1 MASLF
6 GFEIKRKKQLD
17 NENVSF
23 TPKETDDGAVV
34 VAAGGSYGTYVDL
47 DGTVRTES
55 ELVTKYREMSIHA
68 EIDMAVDEIVNEA
81 IIVEKNK
88 DIVTIILDDLTE
100 VNGAVKQAI
109 STEFKEALRLLEFS
123 THAYHIFRRWY
134 IDGRLYFHAIT
145 DDNNT
150 QNGIKELRYIDP
162 RKIRKIRE
170 VAKKRVADQGDV
182 SLTKTVQEY
191 YLYNDRGFN
200 VGNKTVTSPNS
211 GLKIGADSII
221 HVTSGLT
228 DTNGT
233 MVLSYMHKAIKPLN
247 QLRSL
252 EDATVIYRL
261 SRAPERRIF
270 YIDVGNLPKMKA
282 EQYLRDMMV
291 KYKNRLIYDATTGEV
306 RDDRKFL
313 TMLEDFWLPR
323 REGGKGTQIETLPGG
338 QNLGEIADVEYF
350 QKKLYNSLNIP
361 TNRLDNS
368 DNIFTSR
375 STEIT
380 RDELK
385 FSKFISRLRQN
396 FNQLFISI
404 LEKQLI
410 LKGIMTYDDWVYLSP
425 KIQFDYA
432 MDSYFS
438 EVKESEMLNGRLNT
452 LNMVVPFIGKYY
464 SNQWV
469 MKNVLNMSDDDIEQ
483 MFAQIEEEAGN
494 PILNP
499 TQMMGPGD
507 MGGAGG
513 AAPKAPKAPRETKK
527 PKKDLK
533 DAEQVYDKLKNKQ
546 NRKPHEDRE
555 FKSAAQKIGRSIV
568 KQPRR

>member
-55 ELVTKYREMSIHA
+55 ELVSKYREMTLQP

-81 IIVEKNK
+81 IVVEKNK

-100 VNGAVKQAI
+100 VNSAI
-109 STEFKEALRLLEFS
+109 KNAITVEFKESMRLLEFS

-134 IDGRLYFHAIT
+134 VDGRLYYHAIT
-145 DDNNT
+145 DEKNM
-150 QNGIKELRYIDP
+150 QLGIKELRYIDP
-162 RKIRKIRE
+162 RKIRKVRE
-170 VAKKRVADQGDV
+170 VAKKRLVDAGDV

-200 VGNKTVTSPNS
+200 VGNKTVVSPNS
-211 GLKIGADSII
+211 GLKIGADSIV

-291 KYKNRLIYDATTGEV
+291 KYKNRLIYDAATGEV
-306 RDDRKFL
+306 RDDRKFM

-323 REGGKGTQIETLPGG
+323 REGGKGTEIQTLPGG

-385 FSKFISRLRQN
+385 FSKFITRLRQN
-396 FNQLFISI
+396 FNQLFIKI

-410 LKGIMTYDDWVYLSP
+410 LKGIVTYDDWVYIAP

-432 MDSYFS
+432 MDNYFS
-438 EVKESEMLNGRLNT
+438 EIKESEMINGRINT
-452 LNMVVPFIGKYY
+452 LNMVAPYIGKYY
-464 SNQWV
+464 SNEWV
-469 MKNVLNMSDDDIEQ
+469 MKNVLRMSEEDIME
-483 MFAQIEEEAGN
+483 MFNQIQQEASN

-499 TQMMGPGD
+499 TQMLGPDD
-507 MGGAGG
+507 MSGMGG
-513 AAPKAPKAPRETKK
+513 AAPKAPKE
-527 PKKDLK
+527 PKKRRDLK
-533 DAEQVYDKLKNKQ
+533 DAEQVYDKLKDKQ

-555 FKSAAQKIGRSIV
+555 LRSAAQKIGRSIV

>member
-55 ELVTKYREMSIHA
+55 ELVTKYREMTLHA
-68 EIDMAVDEIVNEA
+68 EIDMAIDEIVNES

-88 DIVTIILDDLTE
+88 DIVTIILDDLPE
-100 VNGAVKQAI
+100 VNAAI
-109 STEFKEALRLLEFS
+109 KNAITLEFKEALRLLEFS

-134 IDGRLYFHAIT
+134 VDGRLYYHAIT
-145 DDNNT
+145 DEKNM
-150 QNGIKELRYIDP
+150 QIGIKELRYIDP
-162 RKIRKIRE
+162 RKIRKVRE
-170 VAKKRVADQGDV
+170 VAKKRLVDAGDV
-182 SLTKTVQEY
+182 NLTKTVQEY

-200 VGNKTVTSPNS
+200 VGNKTITSPNS
-211 GLKIGADSII
+211 GLKIGVDAIV

-396 FNQLFISI
+396 FNQLFIKI

-410 LKGIMTYDDWVYLSP
+410 LKGIITYDDWVYMAP

-432 MDSYFS
+432 MDNYFS
-438 EVKESEMLNGRLNT
+438 EIKESEMINGRINT
-452 LNMVVPFIGKYY
+452 LNMVAPYIGKYY
-464 SNQWV
+464 SNEWV
-469 MKNVLNMSDDDIEQ
+469 MKNVLRMSEEDITE
-483 MFAQIEEEAGN
+483 MFQQIVQEAQN

-499 TQMMGPGD
+499 TQMLGPSEMSG
-507 MGGAGG
+507 MGG
-513 AAPKAPKAPRETKK
+513 AAPKAPKGPKK
-527 PKKDLK
+527 PKRDLK
-533 DAEQVYDKLKNKQ
+533 DAEQVYDKLKNKE

-555 FKSAAQKIGRSIV
+555 LRSAAQKIGRSIV
-568 KQPRR
+568 KKPRS

>member
-1 MASLF
+1 MELF
-6 GFEIKRKKQLD
+6 GFEIKRKKQLE
-17 NENVSF
+17 NENISF

-55 ELVTKYREMSIHA
+55 ELVTKYREMTLHA

-88 DIVTIILDDLTE
+88 DIVAIILDDLKD
-100 VNGAVKQAI
+100 VPDNVKGAI
-109 STEFKEALRLLEFS
+109 TGEFKEALRLLEFN
-123 THAYHIFRRWY
+123 THAYHVFRRWY
-134 IDGRLYFHAIT
+134 VDGRLYYHAIM
-145 DDNNT
+145 DEK
-150 QNGIKELRYIDP
+150 QPQLGIKEIRYIDP
-162 RKIRKIRE
+162 RKIRKVRE
-170 VAKKRVADQGDV
+170 VSRKRMTDAGDV

-191 YLYNDRGFN
+191 FLYNDRGFN
-200 VGNKTVTSPNS
+200 VGNKTVQSPNS
-211 GLKIGADSII
+211 GLRIGVDAII
-221 HVTSGLT
+221 QVTSGMM

-291 KYKNRLIYDATTGEV
+291 KYKNRLVYDATTGEV

-323 REGGKGTQIETLPGG
+323 REGGKGTEITTLPAG

-350 QKKLYNSLNIP
+350 QKKLYNALNIP

-368 DNIFTSR
+368 DNLFGAR
-375 STEIT
+375 STEIN

-385 FSKFISRLRQN
+385 FGKFITRLRTN
-396 FNQLFISI
+396 FSQLFLSI

-410 LKGIMTYDDWVYLSP
+410 LKGVMTYDDWVFIAP
-425 KIQFDYA
+425 RIQFDYA
-432 MDSYFS
+432 MDNYFS
-438 EVKESEMLNGRLNT
+438 EIKDTEMINGRMAT
-452 LNMVVPFIGKYY
+452 LQMITPYIGKYY

-469 MKNVLNMSDDDIEQ
+469 MKNVLRMSDEDVITMREQ
-483 MFAQIEEEAGN
+483 IMEEAGD

-499 TQMMGPGD
+499 TQMLGPDEMAG

-513 AAPKAPKAPRETKK
+513 AATPLPKADK
-527 PKKDLK
+527 PKRTVK
-533 DAEQVYDKLKNKQ
+533 DAEKLYDKLKDKTEL
-546 NRKPHEDRE
+546 KPHEKLELR
-555 FKSAAQKIGRSIV
+555 SAAHKIGRSIV
-568 KQPRR
+568 KQPKR

>member
-1 MASLF
+1 MNLF
-6 GFEIKRKKQLD
+6 GFEIKRKKQVE

-55 ELVTKYREMSIHA
+55 ELVTKYREMTLHS
-68 EIDMAVDEIVNEA
+68 EIDMAIDEIVNEA
-81 IIVEKNK
+81 IVVEKNK
-88 DIVTIILDDLTE
+88 DIVSIILDDLND
-100 VNGAVKQAI
+100 VPPNVKEAI
-109 STEFKEALRLLEFS
+109 ILEFKETLRLLEFNS
-123 THAYHIFRRWY
+123 HAYHIFRRWY
-134 IDGRLYFHAIT
+134 VDGRLYYHAIM
-145 DDNNT
+145 DEKNP
-150 QNGIKELRYIDP
+150 QFGIKELRYIDP
-162 RKIRKIRE
+162 RKIRKVRE
-170 VAKKRVADQGDV
+170 VARKRMTDAGDV
-182 SLTKTVQEY
+182 SLVKTVQEY

-200 VGNKTVTSPNS
+200 VGNKTVQSPNS
-211 GLKIGADSII
+211 GLRIGVDAVI
-221 HVTSGLT
+221 HVTSGMM

-323 REGGKGTQIETLPGG
+323 REGGKGTEISTLPAG

-368 DNIFTSR
+368 DTMFGAAQS
-375 STEIT
+375 EIT

-385 FSKFISRLRQN
+385 FGKFISRLRQN
-396 FNQLFISI
+396 FSQLFIQV

-410 LKGIMTYDDWVYLSP
+410 LKGIMTYDDWVFIAP
-425 KIQFDYA
+425 RIQFDYA
-432 MDSYFS
+432 MDSWFT
-438 EVKESEMLNGRLNT
+438 ESKNNEMINGRMTT
-452 LNMVVPFIGKYY
+452 LQLISPYIGKYY

-469 MKNVLNMSDDDIEQ
+469 MKNVLRMSDEEVMEMREQ
-483 MFAQIEEEAGN
+483 IMEEAGD

-499 TQMMGPGD
+499 TQMLGPD
-507 MGGAGG
+507 MMDSGGAGG
-513 AAPKAPKAPRETKK
+513 AVSAPPKAAK
-527 PKKDLK
+527 PKRTVK
-533 DAEQVYDKLKNKQ
+533 DAEKTYDKLKDKTEL
-546 NRKPHEDRE
+546 KPHERLE
-555 FKSAAQKIGRSIV
+555 LRSAAHKIGRSIV
-568 KQPRR
+568 KQPKR

>member
-1 MASLF
+1 MNLF
-6 GFEIKRKKQLD
+6 GFEIKRKKQIES
-17 NENVSF
+17 ENISF

-55 ELVTKYREMSIHA
+55 ELVTKYREMTLNS
-68 EIDMAVDEIVNEA
+68 EIDMAIDEIVNES
-81 IIVEKNK
+81 IVVEKNK
-88 DIVTIILDDLTE
+88 DIVSIILDDLTD
-100 VNGAVKQAI
+100 VPPNVKEAI
-109 STEFKEALRLLEFS
+109 IMEFKEALRLLEFNS
-123 THAYHIFRRWY
+123 HAYHIFRRWY
-134 IDGRLYFHAIT
+134 VDGRLYYHAIM
-145 DDNNT
+145 DEK
-150 QNGIKELRYIDP
+150 QPQLGIKELRYIDP
-162 RKIRKIRE
+162 RKIRKVRE
-170 VAKKRVADQGDV
+170 VARKRMTDAGDV

-200 VGNKTVTSPNS
+200 VGNKTVQSPNS
-211 GLKIGADSII
+211 GLRIGVDAII
-221 HVTSGLT
+221 HVTSGIM

-323 REGGKGTQIETLPGG
+323 REGGKGTEISTLPAG

-368 DNIFTSR
+368 DTMFGAAQ
-375 STEIT
+375 TEIT

-385 FSKFISRLRQN
+385 FGKFITRLRQN
-396 FNQLFISI
+396 FSQLFIQV

-410 LKGIMTYDDWVYLSP
+410 LKGIMTYDDWIFIAP
-425 KIQFDYA
+425 RIQFDYA
-432 MDSYFS
+432 MDSWFTES
-438 EVKESEMLNGRLNT
+438 KNSEMLNSRMTT
-452 LNMVVPFIGKYY
+452 LQLIVPYIGKYY

-469 MKNVLNMSDDDIEQ
+469 MKNVLRMSDEEVMEMRQ
-483 MFAQIEEEAGN
+483 QIMEEAGD

-499 TQMMGPGD
+499 TQMLGPDEMAGF
-507 MGGAGG
+507 GGGGG
-513 AAPKAPKAPRETKK
+513 AAPAPPKASK
-527 PKKDLK
+527 PKRTVK
-533 DAEQVYDKLKNKQ
+533 DAEKVYDKLKDKTE
-546 NRKPHEDRE
+546 RKPHEELELR
-555 FKSAAQKIGRSIV
+555 SAAHKIGRSIV
-568 KQPRR
+568 KQPKR